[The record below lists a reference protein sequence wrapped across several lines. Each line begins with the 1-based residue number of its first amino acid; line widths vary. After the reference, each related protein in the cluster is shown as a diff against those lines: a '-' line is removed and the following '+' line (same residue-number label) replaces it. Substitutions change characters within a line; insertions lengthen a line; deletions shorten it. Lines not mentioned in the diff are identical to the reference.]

1 MLREISD
8 EQLKEMLLK
17 MLITLHEFCVSNN
30 ITYFLTCGTLLGA
43 IRHKGFI
50 PWDDDIDVAMSRSDY
65 NRFILEYNL
74 HPTDESLKVIS
85 IDNEKKYNFAFAK
98 LIDTKTVLIDKK
110 GPVLNR
116 GIWID
121 IFPTDNMSDTL
132 KEATKLSYRVE
143 IYRKL
148 LAIKNIGYSRER
160 AFYKNLII
168 YMCKPFLLGIDE
180 YRILFKIEQLS
191 RMYESEVPTKYI
203 GSVCLG
209 TTNKI
214 MESDWFRKITFVT
227 FEGHEFYAPVDYDSV
242 LVRLYNDY
250 TKFPPVKERHMHYLT
265 RPLMKE

>member
-1 MLREISD
+1 MLKEISD
-8 EQLKEMLLK
+8 EQLKKRLLK

-50 PWDDDIDVAMSRSDY
+50 QWDDDIDIAMPRSDY
-65 NRFILEYNL
+65 NRFISEYNQ

-85 IDNEKKYNFAFAK
+85 IDNENKCNFAFAK
-98 LIDTKTVLIDKK
+98 LIDTKTAVINKK
-110 GPVLNR
+110 DPVLNM

-132 KEATKLSYRVE
+132 KDAKKLSYRVE

-148 LAIKNIGYSRER
+148 LAIKTNGYSRER

-168 YMCKPFLLGIDE
+168 YMCKPFLLGMDG
-180 YRILFKIEQLS
+180 YRIMLKIEQLS
-191 RMYESEVPTKYI
+191 RMYESEIPTKYI
-203 GSVCLG
+203 GSACLG

-214 MESDWFRKITFVT
+214 MESDWFREITVVT
-227 FEGHEFYAPVDYDSV
+227 FEGYEFYAPVDYNSV
-242 LVRLYNDY
+242 LVCLYNDY
-250 TKFPPVKERHMHYLT
+250 MKFPPVKERYTHYLT